1 MCLTDAYVKLI
12 SICVRTTINIDDKLL
27 AEAQRYTGE
36 KEKTKLVHMGLQAL
50 IQDHVAKRLIALG
63 GTMPDLQV
71 PPRRRLRKN
80 IK

>member
-1 MCLTDAYVKLI
+1 LTDAYAAGIIV
-12 SICVRTTINIDDKLL
+12 CVRTTINIDDKLL
-27 AEAQRYTGE
+27 TEAQRYTGE
-36 KEKTKLVHMGLQAL
+36 KEKTKLVHMGLQSL

-80 IK
+80 VK

>member
-1 MCLTDAYVKLI
+1 MRIIVCM
-12 SICVRTTINIDDKLL
+12 RTTINIDESLL

-71 PPRRRLRKN
+71 PPRRRLPKN